1 MRASSFAKLFIA
13 VGVASSASARAQSA
27 VRLEPCSVRGLSGD
41 VGCGI
46 VRVPEDRAKSSGRQ
60 IDVRVV
66 VARATGA
73 QRVSTDA
80 FVLLAGGPGQA
91 GTEMGEFATQAFGKV
106 REHRDIVLVDARG
119 TGASNSLRCA
129 LMRRPSD
136 FVGST
141 LYPPASLELCRDSLS
156 RVADLTRYTTAD
168 IADDLDVV
176 RQSLGYRQL
185 NLYGTS
191 YGSRLAFVYLRRHPS
206 SVRAMVLKAVAPTTL
221 IAPMNY
227 AEDAERAFGLLV
239 RDCRTDTTCVNAFPS
254 PRADLDTVLARAARG
269 AIKAAVPNRTGGID
283 TLVMSRDA
291 IAGSMLTLMQS
302 ASQRAQLPGL
312 LHQAAAGDA
321 NGLASIVLLVRR
333 TLDAALSSGMHLSVS
348 CSDDGGR
355 LDLAAAERQDAST
368 FLGASRV
375 RMLADACREWRM
387 PPADP
392 QAGASVRSNAPVL
405 LVSGE
410 LDPNTPP
417 RHANLALRTLPNARH
432 VVLAGVSHGWSGV
445 ETCGAQ
451 FVADFIARASVKDL
465 DVSCATTSSAPP
477 FVTR

>member
-1 MRASSFAKLFIA
+1 MRASSFAKLVA
-13 VGVASSASARAQSA
+13 VSA
-27 VRLEPCSVRGLSGD
+27 VLLPASVEGQAAPRLEPCNVRGLSGD
-41 VGCGI
+41 VSCGV
-46 VRVPEDRAKSSGRQ
+46 VRVPEDRAKPNDRQ
-60 IDVRVV
+60 IDLRVV

-73 QRVSTDA
+73 PRVATDA

-119 TGASNSLRCA
+119 TGGSNSLRCA
-129 LMRRPSD
+129 LMRKPED

-141 LYPPASLELCRDSLS
+141 IYPPASVRFCRDSLS
-156 RVADLTRYTTAD
+156 KIADLTRYTTAE

-206 SVRAMVLKAVAPTTL
+206 SVRAVVLKAVAPPTL

-227 AEDAERAFGLLV
+227 AEDAERAFALLV
-239 RDCRTDTTCVNAFPS
+239 RDCRADTGCVSAVPS

-269 AIKAAVPNRTGGID
+269 MIKTAVPNNTGRAD
-283 TLVMSRDA
+283 TLVVSRDA
-291 IAGSMLTLMQS
+291 IGGSLLTLMQS
-302 ASQRAQLPGL
+302 ASQRAQLPSL
-312 LHQAAAGDA
+312 LHQAATGNA
-321 NGLASIVLLVRR
+321 NGLASVVLLVRR
-333 TLDAALSSGMHLSVS
+333 TLDVAISSGMHLSVS

-355 LDLAAAERQDAST
+355 LDVAAAERNDART

-375 RMLADACREWRM
+375 RMLADACRTWRM

-392 QAGASVRSNAPVL
+392 QNGAPVRSNVPVL

-417 RHANLALRTLPNARH
+417 RHADLALKTLPNARH
-432 VVLAGVSHGWSGV
+432 VVLAGVAHGWSGV
-445 ETCGAQ
+445 DTCGAQ

-465 DVSCATTSSAPP
+465 DVSCSTTSSAPP